1 MSCLFP
7 MKKKTKNIRAGLF
20 VDDIS
25 GRSRCYTKFWATN
38 MIIQQAETKFLVPK
52 PTPLPPAK
60 DELMSL
66 ILVVLETK
74 SFVRKLVEYTSMIKR
89 GERRSPKLAPR
100 QNTSFGEKTAPL
112 IVVVVTPVT
121 FYFSWG
127 GCWSALAHFS
137 KYTSPSSRSKN
148 ILNVERI
155 YSCPPDTSGK
165 RSCDKGL
172 SKEHSIVWRIVKLN
186 MQYTLSSL
194 CKTTTKTMKS
204 LQIYPQGPSFFIR
217 KFLAIPPLSF
227 KKKLT
232 VHFLQFP

>member
-74 SFVRKLVEYTSMIKR
+74 SFVRKLVEYILHQYDKARGAEVAEIGPQTIHVFWRKNSPLNSCCSHPCDLLLFLGRLLIGLGPFFKIHLSFLSIKKHT
-89 GERRSPKLAPR
+89 KL
-100 QNTSFGEKTAPL
+100 
-112 IVVVVTPVT
+112 
-121 FYFSWG
+121 W
-127 GCWSALAHFS
+127 AHLFLS
-137 KYTSPSSRSKN
+137 TRIPAESEAAIRDCKKN
-148 ILNVERI
+148 IV
-155 YSCPPDTSGK
+155 
-165 RSCDKGL
+165 
-172 SKEHSIVWRIVKLN
+172 
-186 MQYTLSSL
+186 
-194 CKTTTKTMKS
+194 
-204 LQIYPQGPSFFIR
+204 SFDG
-217 KFLAIPPLSF
+217 
-227 KKKLT
+227 
-232 VHFLQFP
+232 